1 MGEFVA
7 LFKGMSRDGSKH
19 RVELFAV
26 EPGSTSDSPLEN
38 PVRYLLSL
46 SLSLKSL
53 SLKSI
58 SLSLRSLSLSL
69 DLCSVNL
76 TCTKC

>member
-26 EPGSTSDSPLEN
+26 EPGSSSDSPLEN

-46 SLSLKSL
+46 SLKSL
-53 SLKSI
+53 SL
-58 SLSLRSLSLSL
+58 SLNSLSL
-69 DLCSVNL
+69 DLCPVRL